1 MQLKMNN
8 EDSKKQDNPKRAGA
22 LQVARA
28 VVWSFMGIRKKSDLE
43 NDAAMIT
50 PVQVVI
56 GGIIGGIIFVLS
68 LILLVRLVVS

>member
-8 EDSKKQDNPKRAGA
+8 EDSKKQDNPKRAGV